1 MVTAIWYV
9 LRTGCPWR
17 DVPRE
22 FGPWSSVYT
31 RWRRWCACGLWARML
46 ALLSRGATGELRHLD
61 CSHIKLHQHGAN
73 PPGGQAAQGIGR
85 TKGGLN
91 TKLAAV
97 VDAKG
102 RVVAVCLAPGQRHDL
117 KAIAPLV
124 PVLRGKR
131 VVGDKGFDAD
141 SFRASLGRQR
151 VRVCIA
157 PRRNR
162 RHPVSFHRGYYRQRH
177 HVENFFCR
185 IKKFRRIS
193 TRYDKLAVTFL
204 AFVQFAA
211 VLDWLTH
218 EV

>member
-17 DVPRE
+17 DLPAQ

-31 RWRRWCACGLWARML
+31 RWRRWCASGLWGRML
-46 ALLSRGATGELRHLD
+46 AHLARGARGTLRPLD

-73 PPGGQAAQGIGR
+73 PPGGQARHAIGR

-97 VDAKG
+97 VDAQG
-102 RVVAVCLAPGQRHDL
+102 RAVALHLAPGAQHDL
-117 KAIAPLV
+117 KAILPLL
-124 PVLRGKR
+124 PVLRHKR
-131 VVGDKGFDAD
+131 AVGDKGFDAD
-141 SFRASLGRQR
+141 GFRATLHRQR
-151 VRVCIA
+151 TRCCIP
-157 PRRNR
+157 PRRR
-162 RHPVSFHRGYYRQRH
+162 RRQPATFHRGYYRRRH

-185 IKKFRRIS
+185 IKRFRRVA

-204 AFVQFAA
+204 GFVQFAA
-211 VLDWLTH
+211 VLDWLLH
-218 EV
+218 RV